1 MHLEKYYFP
10 LAYCMVSLQL
20 FRIFFWYWCFL
31 NPIFSVPTIVVG
43 NLSVGG
49 TGKSPQIEYLIVYY
63 RLNLR

>member
-20 FRIFFWYWCFL
+20 FEFSFDIGVL
-31 NPIFSVPTIVVG
+31 NPTLSVPTIVVG
-43 NLSVGG
+43 NLWR